1 MERGMIFRRIKPI
14 VRKEYLQIWRD
25 KRSLSVLLLF
35 PALLIM
41 VAGYALNFDVKHI
54 STAIF
59 DQEKSS
65 RTRDFIR
72 NFGNNEYFDINYSV
86 TSYKEVDELLNTG
99 DAFAVIVIP
108 PDFSRNLE
116 SGNDATIQ
124 ILVDG
129 SNANTAT
136 NAIGYLSV
144 VIQTFSSDLATVVLG
159 KMGRELYLPIDFRPR
174 IWYNPELSTAK
185 FLIPGLIGFI
195 LMISAVI
202 STSLS
207 VVREKERGTMEQ
219 MMVSPLTT
227 VEIIIGKTIAYLII
241 ALIASVFVLFAG
253 FILFDVAVHGSL
265 IWLYVGI
272 FIFLIGGL
280 GQGLLISTVT
290 HNQQVA
296 FMVSVFSSLL
306 PSFLLSGFVFP
317 VRSMPFVLQVISY
330 LTPTKYFLVMVRS
343 IILKGAGLAAFWD
356 QLVYMTI
363 FALIMIGISSIRLL
377 KKPA

>member
-1 MERGMIFRRIKPI
+1 MIFKRIKPI
-14 VRKEYLQIWRD
+14 VKKEFLQIWRD

-41 VAGYALNFDVKHI
+41 VAGYALNFNVKHV

-59 DQEKSS
+59 DQDKSS
-65 RTRDFIR
+65 QSREFIQ
-72 NFGNNEYFDINYSV
+72 NFSNTEYFDINYSV
-86 TSYKEVDELLNTG
+86 ENYKEIDNLLNEG
-99 DAFAVIVIP
+99 KAMIAIVIP
-108 PDFSRNLE
+108 TNFSHNLLA
-116 SGNDATIQ
+116 GRDAAVQ
-124 ILVDG
+124 IIIDG

-136 NAIGYLSV
+136 NAIGYVSAI
-144 VIQTFSSDLATVVLG
+144 IQTYSSKLAAEVLARMG
-159 KMGRELYLPIDFRPR
+159 KEMFVPIDFRPK

-185 FLIPGLIGFI
+185 FLVPGLIGFI

-219 MMVSPLTT
+219 MMVSPLLT
-227 VEIIIGKTIAYLII
+227 VEIIIGKTITYLII
-241 ALIASVFVLFAG
+241 ALVASGFVLITG
-253 FILFDVAVHGSL
+253 FILFDVAIRGSIL
-265 IWLYVGI
+265 WLYVGI
-272 FIFLIGGL
+272 LIFLLGGL

-317 VRSMPFVLQVISY
+317 IRSMPLVLQIIANI
-330 LTPTKYFLVMVRS
+330 TPAKFFLVVVRS
-343 IILKGAGLAAFWD
+343 IILKGAGPSAYWD
-356 QLVYMTI
+356 QLIYMAI
-363 FALIMIGISSIRLL
+363 FAVIMIMISSVRLM
-377 KKPA
+377 KKTN

>member
-1 MERGMIFRRIKPI
+1 MIFRRIKPI

>member
-1 MERGMIFRRIKPI
+1 MIFRRIKPI

-65 RTRDFIR
+65 RTRAFIR

-86 TSYKEVDELLNTG
+86 SSYKEVDELLNTG
-99 DAFAVIVIP
+99 EAFAVIVIP

-144 VIQTFSSDLATVVLG
+144 VIQTFSSDLATIVLG

-227 VEIIIGKTIAYLII
+227 FEIIIGKTIAYLII

-253 FILFDVAVHGSL
+253 FVLFDVAVHGSL
-265 IWLYVGI
+265 IWLYIGI

-343 IILKGAGLAAFWD
+343 IILKGAGPAAFWD